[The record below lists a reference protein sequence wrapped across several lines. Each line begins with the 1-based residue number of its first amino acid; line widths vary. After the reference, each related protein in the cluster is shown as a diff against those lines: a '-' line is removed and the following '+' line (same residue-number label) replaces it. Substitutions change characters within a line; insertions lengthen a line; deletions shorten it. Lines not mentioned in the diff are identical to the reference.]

1 MLRREKVT
9 RFLFT
14 FSYIFQSNGTKNR
27 SGFCPCNEFY
37 AIRTRLRWLRNTSKK
52 PRSTPQ
58 RDFLCFAKLMSLSFA
73 WMNIE
78 ARDER
83 GNEAIV
89 ALLKES
95 KVSMLLSPICTE
107 ILTWI
112 LEVLVA
118 RERLTAEKLSP

>member
-1 MLRREKVT
+1 
-9 RFLFT
+9 
-14 FSYIFQSNGTKNR
+14 
-27 SGFCPCNEFY
+27 
-37 AIRTRLRWLRNTSKK
+37 
-52 PRSTPQ
+52 
-58 RDFLCFAKLMSLSFA
+58 MSLSFA

-83 GNEAIV
+83 GNEAFV